1 MTMKAKLYDMAG
13 REAGSVEMPP
23 VFGTPYR
30 PDVIKRAVLA
40 QQSSRRQRYGADP
53 LAGKR
58 TSAHYHGRRKYRFTM
73 MNKELSRIPR
83 IHGKGAGMYAYRARF
98 APHAVK
104 GRAAH
109 PPKSEKDWTRKVNAK
124 EVHLAVMSGIAA
136 SSSEELLKM
145 RGHSA
150 GSPYVFV
157 DEFEGLKKSKTVKE
171 LLEKV
176 MPGEIERARG
186 RKIRAGRGKMR
197 NRRYSRK
204 KGPLVVASKN
214 CDVLKASRNI
224 PGIDAVSLQN
234 LNAELLAPGAQ
245 AGRALITT
253 ESCLAKM
260 KEKFG
265 E

>member
-1 MTMKAKLYDMAG
+1 MKAKVYDVSG
-13 REAGSVEMPP
+13 NESGSVELPN
-23 VFGTPYR
+23 VFSTPYR

-40 QQSSRRQRYGADP
+40 QQSARRQKYGSDP

-83 IHGKGAGMYAYRARF
+83 IHGKGAGIFAYRARF

-104 GRAAH
+104 GRQAH
-109 PPKSEKDWTRKVNAK
+109 PPKAEKEWLQRVNKK
-124 EVHLAVMSGIAA
+124 ELQLAIMSGIAA
-136 SSSEELLKM
+136 SASKELVAK
-145 RGHSA
+145 RGHVHE
-150 GSPYVFV
+150 SPCVF
-157 DEFEGLKKSKTVKE
+157 DDGFEEMKKSKQVKE
-171 LLEKV
+171 LLEKI
-176 MPGEIERARG
+176 MLKEIERADG
-186 RKIRAGRGKMR
+186 KNIRAGRGKMR

-204 KGPLVVASKN
+204 KGPLVVTSKN
-214 CDVLKASRNI
+214 CDVIKAARNI
-224 PGIDAVSLQN
+224 PGIDAVSLHN

-245 AGRALITT
+245 AGRMLIVTK
-253 ESCLAKM
+253 SCLGKM